1 MGPGESVE
9 RLGHLPGAAQSRF
22 SPRGSRWGVG
32 GGGVPRNIKSPV
44 DHHFQ
49 GVLLGFFFLHFIH
62 LSFNMNLCGKYAVLL
77 TQTIWPEDLYD
88 KKITQ
93 SEEGQSN
100 RRLRRPLCFYY
111 DIAFLYKTQ

>member
-1 MGPGESVE
+1 MEEFPEISS
-9 RLGHLPGAAQSRF
+9 HLLITTSREF
-22 SPRGSRWGVG
+22 CC
-32 GGGVPRNIKSPV
+32 
-44 DHHFQ
+44 
-49 GVLLGFFFLHFIH
+49 FFFLNFIH

-100 RRLRRPLCFYY
+100 RPLRRPLCFYY